1 MRADAPF
8 LSQVVTSMFKGGG
21 VGSKGIV
28 LKNETVIFKKRYFFS
43 FLFQYNAHVNSN
55 NAEYMN

>member
-8 LSQVVTSMFKGGG
+8 LSQVVTGMFRGEL
-21 VGSKGIV
+21 VSNDIV
-28 LKNETVIFKKRYFFS
+28 LKNETVIFKNRYFFS
-43 FLFQYNAHVNSN
+43 FLFQYNAHINSN